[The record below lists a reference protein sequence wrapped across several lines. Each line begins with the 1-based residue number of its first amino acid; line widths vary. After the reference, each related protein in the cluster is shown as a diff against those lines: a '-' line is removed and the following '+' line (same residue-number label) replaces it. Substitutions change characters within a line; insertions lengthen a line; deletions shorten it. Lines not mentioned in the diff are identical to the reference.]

1 MLSPIF
7 TTVESTEVVV
17 PSTVKFPCTV
27 TLFENVLLPPIVW
40 SLEVLT
46 TVPSTSIVIV
56 SPPDWLVVKE
66 PPVCKPSPA
75 DIVIVASFSAAGIVG
90 RFVISVE

>member
-17 PSTVKFPCTV
+17 PDTVKLPDTI
-27 TLFENVLLPPIVW
+27 TLFENVLLPAIVCAP
-40 SLEVLT
+40 EVLT
-46 TVPSTSIVIV
+46 TVLSTSIVIV
-56 SPPDWLVVKE
+56 SSPDWLVVKL

-75 DIVIVASFSAAGIVG
+75 DIVIVASFAAAGIVG
-90 RFVISVE
+90 VFAISVE